1 MAVMRIT
8 GGAFRSRELRAPRGA
23 RTRPTADRV
32 REALFSMLQ
41 SRVELSGARVLDLYA
56 GTGALAF
63 EAMSR
68 GAAHAVLV
76 EKDRAALDALREN
89 RRALGLD
96 DTTQV
101 LVASVEQCDVRG
113 PFEVVFADPPYADV
127 RSGVAGRALER
138 VAARI
143 ASAYESK
150 EDPSMV
156 RAIWVVEHDSKDEAP
171 VIIGLTWSDTRVYG
185 DTALSFFEF

>member
-32 REALFSMLQ
+32 REALFSILL
-41 SRVELSGARVLDLYA
+41 SRVELEGARVLDLYA

-89 RRALGLD
+89 RRALGLED
-96 DTTQV
+96 ATQV
-101 LVASVEQCDVRG
+101 LTSSVEQCEARG

-127 RSGVAGRALER
+127 RSGVAVRALER
-138 VAARI
+138 VAARL
-143 ASAYESK
+143 AAAYEG
-150 EDPSMV
+150 EV
-156 RAIWVVEHDSKDEAP
+156 EAGTIRAIWVLEHDSKDKAP
-171 VIIGLTWSDTRVYG
+171 VIVGLTWSDTRVYG

>member
-32 REALFSMLQ
+32 REALFSILQ
-41 SRVELSGARVLDLYA
+41 SRVELEGARVLDLYA
-56 GTGALAF
+56 GTGALGF

-101 LVASVEQCDVRG
+101 LTSSVEHCEVRG

-127 RSGVAGRALER
+127 RSGVAVRALER
-138 VAARI
+138 VAARL
-143 ASAYESK
+143 AAACE
-150 EDPSMV
+150 EPPEAGTV
-156 RAIWVVEHDSKDEAP
+156 RAIWVLEHDSKDKAP

>member
-1 MAVMRIT
+1 MRIT
-8 GGAFRSRELRAPRGA
+8 GGAFRSRELRAPRGS

-41 SRVELSGARVLDLYA
+41 SRVELEGARVLDLYA

-96 DTTQV
+96 DTTHV
-101 LVASVEQCDVRG
+101 LATSVEQCEARG

-127 RSGVAGRALER
+127 RSGVAVRALER
-138 VAARI
+138 IAARI
-143 ASAYESK
+143 ADAYEPAT
-150 EDPSMV
+150 DGGAP

-185 DTALSFFEF
+185 DTSLSFFEF

>member
-1 MAVMRIT
+1 MRIT

-32 REALFSMLQ
+32 REALFSILQ
-41 SRVELSGARVLDLYA
+41 SRVELEGARVLDLYA
-56 GTGALAF
+56 GTGALGL

-101 LVASVEQCDVRG
+101 LTSSVEQCEVRG

-127 RSGVAGRALER
+127 RSGVAVRALER
-138 VAARI
+138 VAARL
-143 ASAYESK
+143 AAAYEGAP
-150 EDPSMV
+150 EEEGAV
-156 RAIWVVEHDSKDEAP
+156 RAIWVLEHDSKDKAP

>member
-1 MAVMRIT
+1 MRIT
-8 GGAFRSRELRAPRGA
+8 GGVFRSRELRAPRGA

-32 REALFSMLQ
+32 REALFSILQ
-41 SRVELSGARVLDLYA
+41 SRVELEGARVLDLYA

-68 GAAHAVLV
+68 GATHAVLV

-101 LVASVEQCDVRG
+101 LTVSVEHCEARG

-127 RSGVAGRALER
+127 RSGVAVRALER
-138 VAARI
+138 MAARL
-143 ASAYESK
+143 AGAYEGGG
-150 EDPSMV
+150 EPAGA
-156 RAIWVVEHDSKDEAP
+156 RAIWVLEHDSKDEAP
-171 VIIGLTWSDTRVYG
+171 VIAGLTWSDTRVYG